1 MSFNSLIF
9 ILFFL
14 PITLLIYYVVKD
26 KYRNLVL
33 LLGSIIFY
41 SFASTKALGIIFL
54 CISINY
60 FIGITISKN
69 NYKKHILFIG
79 VSFNIL
85 VLIYYKYTNF
95 FISSFNRFLGQTLN
109 SSFSTLNL
117 LIPLGLSYIT
127 FQQISYIVDIYR
139 NNSNTIS
146 FLDYCLYILFFPK
159 IISGPITQ
167 FKDIR
172 SNLKFKK
179 YNDDSMNDGI
189 YRFSI
194 GLGKKII
201 IASALQNVAD
211 KIFAL
216 DPNTLPLS
224 IAWLGMITYTMQIY
238 FDFSGYTDM
247 AIGIAKMFS
256 FNLPENFNKPY
267 ISKSIGEFWR
277 RWHITLSCFLRDYV
291 YIPFGGSRVSKNRML
306 INTMIVFFLSGFWH
320 GANFT
325 FIVWGLYHG
334 FFVAIEKLGFKKFLD
349 KLPSIF
355 SQSITFII
363 VSIGWVFF
371 RADGIKYALKYIRA
385 LFNPLAINKVLNIS
399 TLELDKK
406 FFLILLIALLIT
418 LLPKIKFIKGNI
430 NIFTNKAFSLII
442 LVYSIAI
449 VTTGSFMPFIYFKF

>member
-14 PITLLIYYVVKD
+14 PIILLIYYVVKN

-41 SFASTKALGIIFL
+41 SFASTKALAIIF
-54 CISINY
+54 ISILINY
-60 FIGITISKN
+60 FIGIIISKN
-69 NYKKHILFIG
+69 KYKKHILFIG

-95 FISSFNRFLGQTLN
+95 FISLFNKFFGQALN
-109 SSFSTLNL
+109 TSLSPLNL

-139 NNSNTIS
+139 NSDDRVT

-172 SNLKFKK
+172 SSLKQRK
-179 YNDDSMNDGI
+179 YTDDSMNDGI

-201 IASALQNVAD
+201 IASTLQSVAD

-247 AIGIAKMFS
+247 AIGIAKMFC

-277 RWHITLSCFLRDYV
+277 RWHITLSGFLRDYI
-291 YIPFGGSRVSKNRML
+291 YIPLGGSRVPKKRTL
-306 INTMIVFFLSGFWH
+306 INTMIIFFLSGFWH
-320 GANFT
+320 GASFT

-334 FFVAIEKLGFKKFLD
+334 FFVAIEKLGFKKFLG
-349 KLPSIF
+349 KLPSIL
-355 SQSITFII
+355 SQFITFII
-363 VSIGWVFF
+363 VSIGWIFF
-371 RADGIKYALKYIRA
+371 RADGIKYALKYVKT
-385 LFNPLAINKVLNIS
+385 LFNPFAINKTLDIS
-399 TLELDKK
+399 TLELDRK

-418 LLPKIKFIKGNI
+418 LLPKMKLIKRNI
-430 NIFTNKAFSLII
+430 NIFTNKVFSLVVLI
-442 LVYSIAI
+442 YSISI